1 MSGMTW
7 RGDVAPSDLSNRSR
21 TKFLGWILV
30 QVLRTVKFP
39 CISCHGDNS
48 KSALQLCIPFIPQ
61 FRNSFRAYCTLPS
74 PVIALLV
81 LGGIFSNCSRVA

>member
-39 CISCHGDNS
+39 CISCHGDNL
-48 KSALQLCIPFIPQ
+48 KSSLQLCIPQP
-61 FRNSFRAYCTLPS
+61 PS
-74 PVIALLV
+74 ETPLSARYAQNIETCESGLT
-81 LGGIFSNCSRVA
+81 